1 MLNRSSLFVMFVALM
16 LLCVGCETSGPSSHP
31 SGHPSNTR
39 YRRPVDPFA
48 SSYPTY
54 AAPSHDVSTS
64 VSTVRTNAVSTGV
77 TSPSPSNG
85 SSDGAG
91 GVARLPYASPI
102 SLEKTVPSQVAVGSD
117 FEYRLVVRNTTNTTF
132 RNVTVTEE
140 FSPNFALSA
149 AGPKASQ
156 LSNTQATWQI
166 SQLGPQQSQ
175 IIRII
180 GKAKTAGSI
189 QGCSAVTFSPHLC
202 TVVNATQAS
211 LRLVKAAPA
220 EIGICDR
227 IPIRFTVTNTGSS
240 FARGVVIQD
249 EGLRNTQGLPLTL
262 TVGDIPPGQARTVE
276 AQLKPN
282 RVGRFSS
289 KAIATGAGGI
299 RAEATS
305 STNITQPVLAITQDG
320 PSRLMIGKDAT
331 FNITVTNKADCSA
344 ADTVVEQHLSPGT
357 KVTGVSAGGQ
367 VNGNRVAWNLG
378 TLGPN
383 QSRRLSM
390 TIQQTTAGVFTG
402 IATAKS
408 RCAQQVSA
416 ASRATAKGI
425 PAILLEV
432 MDATDPI
439 EVGQD
444 VTYVIKVT
452 NQGTATGTNIVI
464 KCGLEATMQYM
475 GSEGATN
482 ANLVGNTV
490 SFAPL
495 ARLAPKAAATYRVR
509 IKATRNADARFT
521 TSLTSDQISRPV
533 TETEATNFYD

>member
-1 MLNRSSLFVMFVALM
+1 MLNRSFLSTVLVGLM
-16 LLCVGCETSGPSSHP
+16 LLCVGCETSHPSSR
-31 SGHPSNTR
+31 PSNTR

-54 AAPSHDVSTS
+54 AAPSHEVSTS
-64 VSTVRTNAVSTGV
+64 VSTAPTNA
-77 TSPSPSNG
+77 TSRSASNG
-85 SSDGAG
+85 SSDAPSGA
-91 GVARLPYASPI
+91 ARLPYASPI
-102 SLEKTVPSQVAVGSD
+102 SIEKTVPSEVAVGSD

-149 AGPKASQ
+149 AGPKTSQ

-175 IIRII
+175 VIRII

-227 IPIRFTVTNTGSS
+227 IPIRFTVTNIGSS
-240 FARGVVIQD
+240 VARGVVIHD

-262 TVGDIPPGQARTVE
+262 NVGDIPSRQARTVE
-276 AQLKPN
+276 AQLTPN

-305 STNITQPVLAITQDG
+305 STNVTQPVLAITQDG
-320 PSRLMIGKDAT
+320 PGRVFLGKDAT

-344 ADTVVEQHLSPGT
+344 METVVEQHLSPGT

-408 RCAQQVSA
+408 RCAKQVSV

-452 NQGTATGTNIVI
+452 NQGTAPGTNIVV
-464 KCGLEATMQYM
+464 KCDLEATMQYM

-482 ANLVGNTV
+482 ASVVGNTV

-521 TSLTSDQISRPV
+521 TALTSDQISRPV
-533 TETEATNFYD
+533 TETEATNFYE